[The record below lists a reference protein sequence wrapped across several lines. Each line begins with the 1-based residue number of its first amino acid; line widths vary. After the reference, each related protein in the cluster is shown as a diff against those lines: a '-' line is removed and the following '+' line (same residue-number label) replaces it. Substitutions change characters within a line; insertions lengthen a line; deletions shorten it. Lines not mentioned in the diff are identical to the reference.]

1 MADNLLP
8 QTVLEE
14 VEMSTQPGKTYN
26 LDIDKKEIVG
36 MTDEQQAVLQAIY
49 LILSTERYVYPIYS
63 HNYGVELENL
73 IGMPRDYVTSELKRR
88 IEDALTQDDRI
99 QGVSE
104 WEFEYNGKI
113 IKAKFTVNTIYGD
126 INAEKEVTL

>member
-14 VEMSTQPGKTYN
+14 VDITTQPGKTYR
-26 LDIDKKEIVG
+26 LDIDKKELVG

-104 WEFEYNGKI
+104 WEFEYAGKI
-113 IKAKFTVNTIYGD
+113 MKVKFTVNTIYGD